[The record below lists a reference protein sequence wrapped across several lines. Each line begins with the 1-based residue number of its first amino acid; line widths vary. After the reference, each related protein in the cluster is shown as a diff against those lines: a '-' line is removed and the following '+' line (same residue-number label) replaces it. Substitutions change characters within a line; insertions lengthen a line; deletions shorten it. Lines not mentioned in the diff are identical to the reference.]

1 MVGFLKGSI
10 SGLLA
15 EDRQRCIGKEVCH
28 MSILRKFEPRE
39 RAIDIRRTAPLA
51 RSMEEFLEDF
61 PPRRWME
68 TFEPFGW
75 RWPMGVDMERS
86 FRLDIIDREKE
97 LIVRGELPGVEKD
110 DIDVTI
116 AGDRLMIEAEREF
129 EEEDKGDTFYRHELG
144 YGKLMR
150 TTTLPDEVDPENIHA
165 ELKDGILNVT
175 LPKIRAA
182 ERRTVKV
189 A

>member
-1 MVGFLKGSI
+1 
-10 SGLLA
+10 
-15 EDRQRCIGKEVCH
+15 
-28 MSILRKFEPRE
+28 MSILRKFEPGK
-39 RAIDIRRTAPLA
+39 RAIDIRRTAPLTQ
-51 RSMEEFLEDF
+51 SMEEFFEDF

-75 RWPMGVDMERS
+75 KWPIDVDMERN
-86 FRLDIIDREKE
+86 FRLDVIDRDKE
-97 LIVRGELPGVEKD
+97 LVVRGELPGVEKD
-110 DIDVTI
+110 DVEVTI

-129 EEEDKGDTFYRHELG
+129 EEEDKKGSFYRHELG

-150 TTTLPDEVDPENIHA
+150 TVALPAEVDVEKIHA
-165 ELKDGILNVT
+165 ELKDGILTVT